1 MDNAVDTGTILED
14 VGSGD
19 AASLVG
25 GWMEASWG
33 MLSVEKILWT
43 ALLLAVCLVLV
54 RLTMGLVRRLLERS
68 SLEERTSRYV
78 QRGLRALLY
87 VLTALVTAGSLGVDV
102 SSLIALVGVFG
113 LAVSLAVQDVLS
125 NLAGGMVLLFSKPFA
140 PGDYIAAA
148 ESEGTVAEITLTHTR
163 LDTFDGL
170 RITLPNSKLAAG
182 KIVNY
187 TVRGVRRADQ
197 TLQVSYDCG
206 TEAVKAACLKA
217 IGRTPYVLPE
227 PAPQAVITAYGGSAV
242 EYHVRFWAPADH
254 FWDASYASLEE
265 IRRAFAEDGIVMT
278 YNHLNVHILDGKA
291 ETGPDAFAGGPPAGP
306 EKNCLENEISS

>member
-14 VGSGD
+14 VASGD

-25 GWMEASWG
+25 GWMKASWG

-125 NLAGGMVLLFSKPFA
+125 NLAGGMVLLFSKPFTL
-140 PGDYIAAA
+140 GDYVST
-148 ESEGTVAEITLTHTR
+148 EDGEGTVEEITLTHTK
-163 LDTFDGL
+163 LDTPGGQ
-170 RITLPNSKLAAG
+170 RVMLPNSKLTAG
-182 KIVNY
+182 QIVNY
-187 TVRGVRRADQ
+187 TVRGVRRADH
-197 TLQVSYDCG
+197 TVSASYDDEP
-206 TEAVKAACLKA
+206 EAVRRACLKA
-217 IGRTPYVLPE
+217 VERTANVLPD
-227 PAPQAVITAYGGSAV
+227 PAPQVVLTAYGESSIA
-242 EYHVRFWAPADH
+242 YHVRFWARTDDY
-254 FWDASYASLEE
+254 WDAHFQSLEE
-265 IRRAFAEDGIVMT
+265 IRRAFAEDGVTMT
-278 YNHLNVHILDGKA
+278 YDHLNVHIV
-291 ETGPDAFAGGPPAGP
+291 
-306 EKNCLENEISS
+306 EKGESA